1 MWTKLKNFINS
12 MCLILAPY
20 INICKFGGPPQK
32 SNVAEKRED
41 RCSKLR

>member
-20 INICKFGGPPQK
+20 IDVCKFKAPPPK
-32 SNVAEKRED
+32 SDLKEERTS
-41 RCSKLR
+41 RCSKK